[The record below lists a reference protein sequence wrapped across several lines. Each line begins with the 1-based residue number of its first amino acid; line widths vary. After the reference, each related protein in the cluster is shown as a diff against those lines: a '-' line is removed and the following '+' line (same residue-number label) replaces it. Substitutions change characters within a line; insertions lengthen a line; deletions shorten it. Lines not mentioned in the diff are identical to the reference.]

1 MSAEASLL
9 APAIVIAVLVIR
21 TALGELRHPGSARE
35 EWAFAT
41 NRKAVTAGATAA
53 AAIILLGWGQIGVAA
68 VAWALLV
75 GVLTAQLFHRAAP
88 RP

>member
-1 MSAEASLL
+1 MAAEASLL
-9 APAIVIAVLVIR
+9 APAVVIAVLVIR

-35 EWAFAT
+35 EWAVAT
-41 NRKAVTAGATAA
+41 DRKAAAAGATAA

-68 VAWALLV
+68 VAWALIV
-75 GVLTAQLFHRAAP
+75 GVLTAQLFHRATP

>member
-1 MSAEASLL
+1 MAAEASLL

-41 NRKAVTAGATAA
+41 DRKAAAAGATAA
-53 AAIILLGWGQIGVAA
+53 AAINVLGWGQIGVAA
-68 VAWALLV
+68 VAWALIV